1 MKTKEII
8 DSIKNAGYRV
18 KITHSRFFGQK
29 LLRNADIQVLVK
41 AMKIMGD
48 PKKNYGGMINNRGGL
63 TNVEI
68 SNKELGT
75 ISAKAECS
83 IHDVFNY
90 SKASRLALYR
100 CLNKIDDKELESVKG
115 KIKRESLFYTIQI
128 MDKKWKDVEKYI
140 FELGREH
147 ALKRAKQIGTETGKE
162 YRVVESFE

>member
-48 PKKNYGGMINNRGGL
+48 PKNNYGGMINNRGGL

-68 SNKELGT
+68 SNKELGA

-100 CLNKIDDKELESVKG
+100 CLNKINDLKLEVIKE
-115 KIKRESLFYTIQI
+115 KINKESLFYTIQV
-128 MDKKWKDVEKYI
+128 MDKKWKNVEKFV
-140 FELGREH
+140 FELGKEH
-147 ALKRAKQIGTETGKE
+147 AINRAKQIGTETGKE